1 MPMARPATRLADGT
15 WDVTVPL
22 APDTPPWPGDVP
34 FGCGWSCRR
43 EAGASVNLGVF
54 THSPHVGT
62 HADAPLHVESGWP
75 PSEALPPAVF
85 VGPCR
90 VVALP
95 ADHPVTVPLSV
106 ATLVPLLGAGAVTR
120 VLLRTGHTVAHG
132 VFPDAWPVLTVEA
145 AEWLVA
151 RGMRLWGS
159 DAPSADHRSSQTLPV
174 HHALFAGG
182 AYVLENL
189 ALDGVPPG
197 AYELLAAP
205 LLVHGADAAPVR
217 ALLRPPTFRA

>member
-1 MPMARPATRLADGT
+1 VSRPRPAVRLADGT
-15 WDVTVPL
+15 YDVTVPL
-22 APDTPPWPGDVP
+22 APETPPWPGDVP
-34 FGCGWSCRR
+34 FQCGWSCRR
-43 EAGASVNLGVF
+43 EAGASVNLGAF

-75 PSEALPPAVF
+75 ASETLPPGVF

-95 ADHPVTVPLSV
+95 EGHPVEEPLSV

-120 VLLRTGHTVAHG
+120 VLLRTGHSVAHG
-132 VFPDAWPVLTVEA
+132 AFPAAWPVLTVQA
-145 AEWLVA
+145 AEWLLA
-151 RGMRLWGS
+151 RGLRLWGT
-159 DAPSADHRSSQTLPV
+159 DAPSADHRTSQTLPV
-174 HHALFAGG
+174 HHALFGGG

-189 ALDGVPPG
+189 ALDGVPTGP
-197 AYELLAAP
+197 YELLAAP
-205 LLVHGADAAPVR
+205 LLVVGADAAPVR